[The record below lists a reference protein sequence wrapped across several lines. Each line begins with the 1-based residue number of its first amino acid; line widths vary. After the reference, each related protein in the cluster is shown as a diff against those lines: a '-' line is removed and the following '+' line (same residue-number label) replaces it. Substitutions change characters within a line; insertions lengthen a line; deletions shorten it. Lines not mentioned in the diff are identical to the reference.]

1 MNTIITLTENLTSLE
16 RAVYGTNLI
25 NGLTIQNLRKVL
37 PQLET
42 YKSKKICLATGYK
55 AKIFNISLLEF
66 SNKEA
71 GQHLRTFIKFEQFA
85 GIEKIILF
93 QDVTVKDKN
102 YVGGGYGVSYYH
114 NEIDLGY
121 LTNGVLTEITTLY
134 DIEQSYKLGAEFC
147 AKKVKETKDK
157 IEQLKKEVSNLET
170 SIYQFKNIY

>member
-1 MNTIITLTENLTSLE
+1 MKTIDTTTLTSLE
-16 RAVYGTNLI
+16 RSIYGTNLI
-25 NGLTIQNLRKVL
+25 NKLTIQNLRKVL

-42 YKSKKICLATGYK
+42 YKGKKICLANGSK
-55 AKIFNISLLEF
+55 AKIFDIELL
-66 SNKEA
+66 SYSDKEV

-85 GIEKIILF
+85 RTEKIILF

-102 YVGGGYGVSYYH
+102 YESGGYGVSYYK

-134 DIEQSYKLGAEFC
+134 DVEQSYSLGTEFC

-157 IEQLKKEVSNLET
+157 IEQLKSEVSKLES
-170 SIYQFKNIY
+170 SIYQFKGNY